1 MKNAKCSKRTADL
14 ATRRAG
20 EDGFILHDGNQ
31 SRLPL
36 DFSLCRRVA
45 PRQNL
50 PAGHAGPKA
59 EATGLSCHRMI
70 LEWQLCWPT
79 PYAAVLR
86 SGAIPAGVL
95 CVWGTK
101 STETAWMPSGAP
113 AAPWF

>member
-14 ATRRAG
+14 AIRRAR

-31 SRLPL
+31 YRLPL
-36 DFSLCRRVA
+36 DFSPLPEGRA
-45 PRQNL
+45 QNRI
-50 PAGHAGPKA
+50 PNKQIP
-59 EATGLSCHRMI
+59 CHRMI

-86 SGAIPAGVL
+86 SGPIPAGVL

-101 STETAWMPSGAP
+101 STETAWMPSRAP
-113 AAPWF
+113 TAP